1 MQAHRADEDASRG
14 APCDT
19 RRTYWTHQM
28 EAAYAFMQ
36 VMMDYLVKE
45 CGEPMVS
52 LRDAAR
58 EACVTVLFSET
69 KIAGQFERLFYLRTG
84 LITRFIAAARD
95 MNKRG
100 WILKVEDGYRSRA
113 MQKGVAMQPIVLD
126 RILAKVIWETRGNC
140 PEPSFLFRRITAL
153 SATFPK
159 IGTHMSGSAMDISV
173 IRMEDG
179 TDVDRGGP
187 YIELSEKTPMES
199 PFVPL
204 QAAGNRAEI
213 TRIMQRHGF
222 MAYPWEFW
230 HYSQGDAYAEHLVN
244 SGKPARYGAVDFDPI
259 TGSLAAMLNPK
270 EPLHLPQDILRN
282 MRAALARLG
291 NE

>member
-1 MQAHRADEDASRG
+1 MQQFDRAHRADEDA
-14 APCDT
+14 
-19 RRTYWTHQM
+19 RRTYWTQQM
-28 EAAYAFMQ
+28 EAAYGFMQ
-36 VMMDYLVKE
+36 VMMDYPVKE

-58 EACVTVLFSET
+58 EAGVTVLFSET
-69 KIAGQFERLFYLRTG
+69 KIAGQFERVFYIRKG
-84 LITRFIAAARD
+84 LTNDFIAAARK
-95 MNKRG
+95 MNERG

-113 MQKGVAMQPIVLD
+113 MQKAVAMQPIVLD
-126 RILAKVIWETRGNC
+126 RILAKVIWETGGRI
-140 PEPSFLFRRITAL
+140 PEPNFLFRRITAL

-159 IGTHMSGSAMDISV
+159 IGTHMSGSALDISV

-179 TDVDRGGP
+179 TEVDRGGP
-187 YIELSEKTPMES
+187 YIELSEKTPMAS

-230 HYSQGDAYAEHLVN
+230 HYSQGDAYAEHLAN

-270 EPLHLPQDILRN
+270 EPLHLPGDILRN
-282 MRAALARLG
+282 MQAALARLG
-291 NE
+291 NK